1 MSKTKSETKQEE
13 NAGSMAKIYI
23 MGAKYEVPS
32 GLTIM
37 KAIEYAGFKITRG
50 AGCRAGFCGACSTL
64 YRKAGDFR
72 IYAALACQT
81 PVEDGMV
88 LVQLPF
94 IPAPKPIYKI
104 DDLRPSANAILLY
117 YPEVA
122 RCLSCNACSR
132 VCPQEINV
140 MDYVQDCLHGKIAKA
155 AEESF
160 DCVQCGLCTI
170 RCPAEIPQYHVAML
184 ARRLHGKYN
193 LGTPAYLI
201 KRVEEIESGAYE
213 AGFKELLALDKTG
226 LKQKYTQRDF
236 IDQKKAG
243 EGAK

>member
-1 MSKTKSETKQEE
+1 MI
-13 NAGSMAKIYI
+13 KIYI
-23 MGAKYEVPS
+23 MGIAYEVPV

-37 KAIEYAGFKITRG
+37 KAMEYAGFKITRG
-50 AGCRAGFCGACSTL
+50 AGCRAGFCGACATV

-81 PVEDGMV
+81 PAEDGMI
-88 LVQLPF
+88 LTQLPF
-94 IPAPKPIYKI
+94 VPAPKPHYKVE
-104 DDLRPSANAILLY
+104 DLRPSANAILRY

-122 RCLSCNACSR
+122 RCLSCNACSK

-140 MDYVQDCLHGKIAKA
+140 MDYVQDCLHGKIEKA

-193 LGTPAYLI
+193 RPMPQYLI
-201 KRVEEIESGAYE
+201 KRVDEIEAGAYE
-213 AGFKELLALDKTG
+213 KGFKELLGLDEKALKER
-226 LKQKYTQRDF
+226 YTKRDF
-236 IDQKKAG
+236 IDQKKAV
-243 EGAK
+243 EESK

>member
-1 MSKTKSETKQEE
+1 MSKTKLETKQEK
-13 NAGSMAKIYI
+13 AAVPMAKIYI
-23 MGAKYEVPS
+23 MGTAYEVPAS
-32 GLTIM
+32 LTIM
-37 KAIEYAGFKITRG
+37 KAMEYAGFKITRG

-88 LVQLPF
+88 LTQLPF
-94 IPAPKPIYKI
+94 VPAPKPRYHI
-104 DDLRPSANAILLY
+104 DDLSPSANSILRY

-132 VCPQEINV
+132 VCPQDINV
-140 MDYVQDCLHGKIAKA
+140 MDYIQDCLHGNIDKA

-184 ARRLHGKYN
+184 ARRLHGKYT
-193 LGTPAYLI
+193 LGTPPQLI
-201 KRVEEIESGAYE
+201 KRVDEIESGKYE
-213 AGFKELLALDKTG
+213 DGFKELMALDKAK
-226 LKQKYTQRDF
+226 LRERYTKRDF

-243 EGAK
+243 GDE

>member
-1 MSKTKSETKQEE
+1 MSKTKSETKLETLP
-13 NAGSMAKIYI
+13 MIKIYI
-23 MGAKYEVPS
+23 MGVAHEVPA

-37 KAIEYAGFKITRG
+37 KAMEYAGFKITRG
-50 AGCRAGFCGACSTL
+50 AGCRAGFCGACATV

-72 IYAALACQT
+72 IYSALACQ
-81 PVEDGMV
+81 EGAEEGMV

-94 IPAPKPIYKI
+94 VPAPKPKYNV
-104 DDLRPSANAILLY
+104 DDLRPSANAILRY

-140 MDYVQDCLHGKIAKA
+140 MDYIQDCLHGKIAKA

-160 DCVQCGLCTI
+160 DCVSCGLCTI

-193 LGTPAYLI
+193 LGMPLYLI
-201 KRVEEIESGAYE
+201 KRVDEIEAGKYE
-213 AGFKELLALDKTG
+213 KGFEKLLALDKDA
-226 LKQKYTQRDF
+226 LKQKYTKRDF
-236 IDQKKAG
+236 IDQDKA
-243 EGAK
+243 EEK